1 MYESTLIFK
10 ELEQIEEHWRQE
22 SHDLVAMVTR
32 LQEENR
38 KLLSSLAEREDDWP
52 DGAGDYLFIYLQL
65 EIWGLTIRASVLKVS
80 LGRVFCIVF

>member
-1 MYESTLIFK
+1 LLELGLYERTFFFK

-38 KLLSSLAEREDDWP
+38 KLSSSLAERQDHLP
-52 DGAGDYLFIYLQL
+52 DEAGDC
-65 EIWGLTIRASVLKVS
+65 S
-80 LGRVFCIVF
+80 

>member
-1 MYESTLIFK
+1 MYERTFFFK

-38 KLLSSLAEREDDWP
+38 KLSSSLAERRDHLP
-52 DGAGDYLFIYLQL
+52 DEAGDFLYRNICIYKYR
-65 EIWGLTIRASVLKVS
+65 I
-80 LGRVFCIVF
+80 

>member
-1 MYESTLIFK
+1 MSERNFFFK

-38 KLLSSLAEREDDWP
+38 KLSSSLAERQDHLP
-52 DGAGDYLFIYLQL
+52 DEAGIVYRYICSYKYRLWLFI
-65 EIWGLTIRASVLKVS
+65 
-80 LGRVFCIVF
+80 

>member
-1 MYESTLIFK
+1 MYESTLLFK

-38 KLLSSLAEREDDWP
+38 KLSSSLAEREDHLP
-52 DGAGDYLFIYLQL
+52 DGAGDYLFIYLQ
-65 EIWGLTIRASVLKVS
+65 
-80 LGRVFCIVF
+80 

>member
-1 MYESTLIFK
+1 MYESILLFK

-38 KLLSSLAEREDDWP
+38 KLSSSLAEREDHLP
-52 DGAGDYLFIYLQL
+52 DGAGDYNIYILA
-65 EIWGLTIRASVLKVS
+65 ITNIGS
-80 LGRVFCIVF
+80 G

>member
-1 MYESTLIFK
+1 MYESTLLFK

-38 KLLSSLAEREDDWP
+38 KLSSSLAEREDHLP
-52 DGAGDYLFIYLQL
+52 DGAGDYLFIDLQ
-65 EIWGLTIRASVLKVS
+65 
-80 LGRVFCIVF
+80 

>member
-1 MYESTLIFK
+1 VLELVVYESNFFFK

-38 KLLSSLAEREDDWP
+38 KLSSSLAESQDHLP
-52 DGAGDYLFIYLQL
+52 DEAGDCL
-65 EIWGLTIRASVLKVS
+65 
-80 LGRVFCIVF
+80 

>member
-1 MYESTLIFK
+1 MYESALLFK

-38 KLLSSLAEREDDWP
+38 KLSSSLAEREDHLP
-52 DGAGDYLFIYLQL
+52 DGAGDYLFMHLQL
-65 EIWGLTIRASVLKVS
+65 EI
-80 LGRVFCIVF
+80 